1 MIVPFLSLKDVTGLH
16 ADEIKEAARRVI
28 DSGWY
33 LQGKENEAFEQHY
46 AEYIGTKYCIG
57 CANGLDALIWIWRA
71 YIELGVMQPGD
82 EVILP
87 ANTYIATHLGITENG
102 LVPVCVEPNPR
113 TLEIDDTLIEAAI
126 TERTKAICIV
136 HLYGRCACTQK
147 ILDLCK
153 KYNLKLVEDNAQAH
167 GCCFNGKRTG
177 SLGDAAG
184 HSFYPGKNLGA
195 LGDAGAVTTN
205 DEALAKA
212 IRALANYGSQRKYV
226 FQYTGRNSRLDEIQ
240 AAILDVK
247 LKYLD
252 EDVAKRQE
260 VAAYYYDHI
269 NNPLVEL
276 PERLPDAQNVYHL
289 FPVLVK
295 NPQNINI
302 KNTACAAIKINKET
316 KNTEST
322 VAERNLQGLA
332 SQPAYEQ
339 APRQLD
345 NQVPA
350 ADPATQAPQDSL
362 QKCASLTKN
371 DKNDF
376 SALRDR
382 LHDYLAE
389 TGIGTVIH
397 YPIAPH
403 KQECYKPFLNPSLEG
418 RTSRLVIP
426 EGGLPIT
433 EMIADCELSLPIS
446 PCMTKEQMEY
456 VVECVNAFDGK

>member
-1 MIVPFLSLKDVTGLH
+1 LIFDLKSMIVPFLSLKDVTGLH

-113 TLEIDDTLIEAAI
+113 TLEIDDSQIEAAI

-136 HLYGRCACTQK
+136 HLYGRCAMTERIAEICRRHG
-147 ILDLCK
+147 
-153 KYNLKLVEDNAQAH
+153 LKLVEDNAQAH
-167 GCCFNGKRTG
+167 ACRFNGKRTG

-260 VAAYYYDHI
+260 VAAYYYEHI

-289 FPVLVK
+289 FPILVGVQCK
-295 NPQNINI
+295 
-302 KNTACAAIKINKET
+302 
-316 KNTEST
+316 
-322 VAERNLQGLA
+322 VYG
-332 SQPAYEQ
+332 
-339 APRQLD
+339 
-345 NQVPA
+345 V
-350 ADPATQAPQDSL
+350 
-362 QKCASLTKN
+362 
-371 DKNDF
+371 
-376 SALRDR
+376 RDR

-389 TGIGTVIH
+389 KGIGTVIH

-403 KQECYKPFLNPSLEG
+403 KQECYAKEAWNVPQL
-418 RTSRLVIP
+418 R
-426 EGGLPIT
+426 LPIT

-446 PCMTKEQMEY
+446 PCMTKEQVEY